1 MNGHPQSH
9 YTVIRDF
16 GAIGNGTSFA
26 LGIAER
32 YPDRPVILLD
42 GDGSVMM
49 HIQELETMA
58 RHGLNIMTVVLNDGG
73 YGSEVHKLRA
83 SGATLAGSVFGR
95 PDFASVGRGFG
106 LVGTTAT
113 TQDNI
118 AEAIRAFLNSGSPA
132 ICDVHI
138 SDTIASPQI
147 QRIKH

>member
-1 MNGHPQSH
+1 
-9 YTVIRDF
+9 
-16 GAIGNGTSFA
+16 
-26 LGIAER
+26 
-32 YPDRPVILLD
+32 
-42 GDGSVMM
+42 
-49 HIQELETMA
+49 
-58 RHGLNIMTVVLNDGG
+58 MTVVLNDGG

-106 LVGTTAT
+106 LAGTTAT
-113 TQDNI
+113 TQDDI
-118 AEAIRAFLNSGSPA
+118 AQSVRAFLNSDEPA